1 MRPRLSVKIQLMKMI
16 KPELIATILLFIGL
30 KTEAQVKIP
39 VSNNDL
45 RANLSKILT
54 DYAHGFAALK
64 GDTIDIT
71 PQTVEYTSRLEFNG
85 AEQNSIVEYR
95 AKNPVYSWKAVL
107 MTTEDFDEASGKYKW
122 LYNQLKVI
130 TVKVE
135 DYSFTLSGAYEAP
148 DESRKF
154 SSSIFKLTP
163 NAANMPRL
171 KIEASMQYEF
181 PEWKINLMIYE
192 REREDNERGDINSD

>member
-1 MRPRLSVKIQLMKMI
+1 MKII

-30 KTEAQVKIP
+30 TTEAQVKIP
-39 VSNNDL
+39 VTNNDL
-45 RANLSKILT
+45 RTNLSKILT
-54 DYAHGFAALK
+54 DYAHGFTALK
-64 GDTIDIT
+64 GDTIDVG

-107 MTTEDFDEASGKYKW
+107 MTTEDFEEASRKYKW

-135 DYSFTLSGAYEAP
+135 DFSFTLSGAYEAP

-154 SSSIFKLTP
+154 SSSLFKLTP

-181 PEWKINLMIYE
+181 PEWKITLMVYE
-192 REREDNERGDINSD
+192 KEREDNERGDINDYGN